1 MSSARGA
8 GAAMSS
14 ARGAGAAMS
23 SAEYCRSPAV
33 ATIRASLADGRD
45 GESVRRLASLTA
57 RPPPKGAVLL
67 AEVDGEP
74 VAAVGI
80 ADGEAIADP
89 ERSTPQLLAQLRIQR
104 LQVRLI
110 GSIWGI

>member
-1 MSSARGA
+1 
-8 GAAMSS
+8 
-14 ARGAGAAMS
+14 MS
-23 SAEYCRSPAV
+23 SAEYCRSPTI
-33 ATIRASLADGRD
+33 ATIRGSLADGSD
-45 GESVRRLASLTA
+45 GESLRRLASLA
-57 RPPPKGAVLL
+57 ASPPPDGAVML

-74 VAAVGI
+74 VAAVAI